1 MTKEELLSVIQSC
14 YAELKDFQKA
24 TADNID
30 QKFYEEKKS
39 RHLLADEVGLGKT
52 IVAKGVIA
60 KAMERH
66 LKSSNRDSSFR
77 VVYICSNQALTGQNL
92 TKLNIFNRKEFIDID
107 RGRLVFQAFKEGN
120 DTPYQI
126 SSLTPSTSFRLK
138 KGTGIREERKLIW
151 LILSESQLFASAE
164 RKRGLGLALLGNVDE
179 KYAGKWLRR
188 LDYYKEKNLDKV
200 RREVFSS
207 YQQCIKNKTIDLDY
221 RYYEPIQNEL
231 SVSGNTSLEVI
242 LLKYADVLT
251 LDNVKQ
257 HEGPKRILGALRSLL
272 TDVCLGF
279 LEADLYIMDE
289 FQRFKDLIET
299 DDEKQSEAAIIA
311 QKVFNNKKAKVLMM
325 SATPFKPFT
334 TSTDA
339 SFEEEHHREFKDV
352 LKFLFEKESKK
363 LDEFDRYRKLFFSI
377 LRRPEEGIE
386 GGVFQKD
393 RLEQL
398 FREVISR
405 TERLIVSDDK
415 NTLLKT
421 EPQRVEPIHEDI
433 LNFVATDRI
442 ISKLSEVSGK
452 WNHVLVDFS
461 KSAPYPLSFM
471 DKYKVKEDLRTEGLN
486 SKGLQLVVKQ
496 QDKAWINFD
505 KIQRYEPLGN
515 IPNANMRL
523 LIQEGLMKYDLWRQ
537 LWIAPSLPYY
547 ELRGSFRNAKNSS
560 KILVFSKWRMVPR
573 SIAAILSYE
582 SERLSVGSD
591 DLEIEGVKKY
601 TPDFSPNNPKKRQPR
616 KPSKILAL
624 KMKEDKPQTMS
635 AFTLIYPSLSLA
647 NCRDIRDNIQLDE
660 PLSLNALKEEV
671 KNQIAQMV
679 RSARLEQYKRKSQKT
694 ANWYWVAPLLLD
706 KYYHGAVYK
715 NWLAK
720 EKFKEAGFLYKK
732 QTAQS
737 PDSLSDELDAEDEE
751 RSNSN
756 VTVFQHFHELKK
768 VFLDPN
774 SIDLGEFPDDLYEV
788 LALQVI
794 ASPAICSLRMLSRLF
809 QADGEIKLL
818 NHSLDVSSEFHALF
832 DKPESIAVIKIAS
845 IERDNEAHDYT
856 YWKDVLEYC
865 TNGNLQS
872 VLDEFSHLLESD
884 FKTINGFTERIR
896 ASINIRTTN
905 LRVDDGESFLANKH
919 PVMRSHYAVDFGT
932 QNIDVEKGLNRIK
945 SVLANFN
952 SPFRPFVLA
961 STSIGQEGLDFHYYC
976 RKVMHWNLP
985 ANPIDVEQREGRV
998 NRYKGLV
1005 IRQGISEKYKDYLA
1019 GATGSVW
1026 GFLFRLAEQHEGTNK
1041 NKPQLVPYWHI
1052 EPKSIYL
1059 ERLAPLIPYS
1069 REVQQ
1074 MHRIIRT
1081 LTLYRLTFGQPRQEE
1096 LVETLSDKLDEK
1108 DLERIREKLL
1118 INLSPITYQYADRH
1132 HSSKRGVRFLGD
1144 RLKDIW
1150 KRV

>member
-1 MTKEELLSVIQSC
+1 MTKQELLNIIQTC

-30 QKFYEEKKS
+30 RKFYEENKS

-92 TKLNIFNRKEFIDID
+92 TKLNIFNRKEFIDTD

-138 KGTGIREERKLIW
+138 KGTGIRSERKLIW
-151 LILSESQLFASAE
+151 LILSESQLFATVE
-164 RKRGLGLALLGNVDE
+164 RKQGLGLALLGNVKE
-179 KYAGKWLRR
+179 EFTKSWLRR
-188 LDYYKEKNLDKV
+188 LDQFKNRNIDKV
-200 RREVFSS
+200 RQEVFSS
-207 YQQCIKNKTIDLDY
+207 YTQSIKNKTIELDSW
-221 RYYEPIQNEL
+221 YYKPIRNEL
-231 SVSGNTSLEVI
+231 NLSGDIKLEDI
-242 LLKYADVLT
+242 LLKYADILT

-257 HEGPKRILGALRSLL
+257 YEGPKRILGTLRSVL
-272 TDVCLGF
+272 TDVCLDF

-299 DDEKQSEAAIIA
+299 DHEKQSEAAIIA

-334 TSTDA
+334 TSIDA
-339 SFEEEHHREFKDV
+339 SFEEEHHKEFTDV
-352 LKFLFEKESKK
+352 LKFLFQESKK
-363 LDEFDRYRKLFFSI
+363 IDEFDQYRKMFFSV

-386 GGVFQKD
+386 GGVYQKD

-421 EPQRVEPIHEDI
+421 APQRIDPIKDDI
-433 LNFVATDRI
+433 LNFVSTDKI

-471 DKYKVKEDLRTEGLN
+471 DKYKVKEDLRTEGLQ
-486 SKGLQLVVKQ
+486 SKGLRLVIKQ

-505 KIQRYEPLGN
+505 KIQRYKSLGD

-523 LIQEGLMKYDLWRQ
+523 LIQEGLMKNDLWRQ

-547 ELRGSFRNAKNSS
+547 ELRGSFRNAKYSS

-573 SIAAILSYE
+573 SISAILSYE
-582 SERLSVGSD
+582 SERLSIGSN
-591 DLEIEGVKKY
+591 DLKIEGEKKY
-601 TPDFSPNNPKKRQPR
+601 TPDFSPNKPQKRQPR
-616 KPSKILAL
+616 KPGKILAL

-647 NCRDIRDNIQLDE
+647 NCHDIRKNIQLDE
-660 PLSLNALKEEV
+660 PLSLNALKEEI
-671 KNQIAQMV
+671 KNQLIIMVQSAQ
-679 RSARLEQYKRKSQKT
+679 LHKHKRKPQKT

-706 KYYHGAVYK
+706 KYYHGTAY
-715 NWLAK
+715 NSWLK
-720 EKFKEAGFLYKK
+720 EEKFKEADYLYKK
-732 QTAQS
+732 QSSQS
-737 PDSLSDELDAEDEE
+737 PDNFTDDVDVEDED
-751 RSNSN
+751 RTNSN
-756 VTVFQHFHELKK
+756 VTVLQHFHELKK
-768 VFLDPN
+768 VFLDPD

-794 ASPAICSLRMLSRLF
+794 ASPAICSMRVLSRLF
-809 QADGEIKLL
+809 HEDKESDLL
-818 NHSLDVSSEFHALF
+818 NKSLDISSEFHALF

-884 FKTINGFTERIR
+884 FKTLNGFTERIR
-896 ASINIRTTN
+896 SSINIRTTN
-905 LRVDDGESFLANKH
+905 LRVDDRESFLTNKH

-932 QNIDVEKGLNRIK
+932 QNIDVEKGLNRVK
-945 SVLANFN
+945 SILANFN

-1005 IRQGISEKYKDYLA
+1005 IRQGISEKYKKHLS

-1026 GFLFRLAEQHEGTNK
+1026 DFLFQLAELHEGKNK
-1041 NKPQLVPYWHI
+1041 NKPELVPYWHI
-1052 EPKSIYL
+1052 EPESIHL

-1074 MHRIIRT
+1074 MQRIIRT

-1096 LVETLSDKLDEK
+1096 LVETLSGKLGEE
-1108 DLERIREKLL
+1108 DLERLREKLL
-1118 INLSPITYQYADRH
+1118 INLSPVTYPDRH
-1132 HSSKRGVRFLGD
+1132 HSSRRGIRFLSDTFKGILN
-1144 RLKDIW
+1144 RFQ
-1150 KRV
+1150 

>member
-1 MTKEELLSVIQSC
+1 MTKQDLLNIIQSC
-14 YAELKDFQKA
+14 YTELKDFQKA

-30 QKFYEEKKS
+30 RKFYEENKN

-66 LKSSNRDSSFR
+66 LHSKNSDNSFR

-92 TKLNIFNRKEFIDID
+92 TKLNIFKRKEFIDSD

-138 KGTGIREERKLIW
+138 KGTGIRSERMLIW
-151 LILSESQLFASAE
+151 LILSDRQPFDTNE
-164 RKRGLGLALLGNVDE
+164 RKQGLGLALLGNIKE
-179 KYAGKWLRR
+179 EFTKSWLRR
-188 LDYYKEKNLDKV
+188 LDHYKKRNLDKV
-200 RREVFSS
+200 RQEVFSS
-207 YQQCIKNKTIDLDY
+207 FTQSIKTKVIKLDSWYYKPIRNDLS
-221 RYYEPIQNEL
+221 L
-231 SVSGNTSLEVI
+231 SADTSIEDI
-242 LLKYADVLT
+242 LLKYADLLT
-251 LDNVKQ
+251 VDNVKQ
-257 HEGPKRILGALRSLL
+257 YEGPKRLLGTLRSIL
-272 TDVCLGF
+272 TDVCLEF

-299 DDEKQSEAAIIA
+299 DHEMQSEAAIIA

-334 TSTDA
+334 TSIDEY
-339 SFEEEHHREFKDV
+339 FEEEHHKEFKVV
-352 LKFLFEKESKK
+352 LKFLFDQEGQKVE
-363 LDEFDRYRKLFFSI
+363 EFDKYRKIFFSL
-377 LRRPEEGIE
+377 LRRPKEGADMGINP
-386 GGVFQKD
+386 KN

-398 FREVISR
+398 LREVISR

-421 EPQRVEPIHEDI
+421 ASHPIHLIKDDI
-433 LNFVATDRI
+433 LNFIATDKI
-442 ISKLSEVSGK
+442 ISKLSEVCGK
-452 WNHVLVDFS
+452 WNRVLVDFS

-471 DKYKVKEDLRTEGLN
+471 DKYKVKEDLKTEGLN
-486 SKGLQLVVKQ
+486 NKGLRLVIKQ

-505 KIQRYEPLGN
+505 KIQRYKSLGN

-523 LIQEGLMKYDLWRQ
+523 LIQEGLLKYDLWRQ

-547 ELRGSFRNAKNSS
+547 ELRGSFRNASNSS

-573 SIAAILSYE
+573 AIAAILSYE
-582 SERLSVGSD
+582 SERLSIGSK
-591 DLEIEGVKKY
+591 DLKIEGEKKY
-601 TPDFSPNNPKKRQPR
+601 TPDFSPTNPNKRQPR

-624 KMKEDKPQTMS
+624 KMKEDRPQTMS
-635 AFTLIYPSLSLA
+635 AFTLIYPSISLA
-647 NCRDIRDNIQLDE
+647 KCHDIRKNLQLGE
-660 PLSLNALKEEV
+660 PLSLNNLKKEIKDQLIGMVQE
-671 KNQIAQMV
+671 AQ
-679 RSARLEQYKRKSQKT
+679 LDQYKRKPQKT

-706 KYYHGAVYK
+706 KYYHESTY
-715 NWLAK
+715 NDWLK
-720 EKFKEAGFLYKK
+720 DEKFKEADSLYKK
-732 QTAQS
+732 QTSQS
-737 PDSLSDELDAEDEE
+737 HGYQTFDEDIEE
-751 RSNSN
+751 EARTNSN
-756 VTVFQHFHELKK
+756 VTVLQHFQELKE
-768 VFLDPN
+768 VFLDPD

-794 ASPAICSLRMLSRLF
+794 ASPAICSLRILSRLF
-809 QADGEIKLL
+809 NDKEESELL
-818 NHSLDVSSEFHALF
+818 NWSLDISSEFHALF

-845 IERDNEAHDYT
+845 IERDNEAHDHT

-865 TNGNLQS
+865 TNGNLQA

-884 FKTINGFTERIR
+884 FKTIKGFTERIR
-896 ASINIRTTN
+896 SSINIRTTN
-905 LRVDDGESFLANKH
+905 LRIDNGASFLTNKH

-932 QNIDVEKGLNRIK
+932 QNIDVEKGLNRVQSI
-945 SVLANFN
+945 LANFN

-1005 IRQGISEKYKDYLA
+1005 IRQGISEKYKKHLA
-1019 GATGSVW
+1019 GVEGPAW
-1026 GFLFRLAEQHEGTNK
+1026 DFLFQYAAQQEGKNK
-1041 NKPQLVPYWHI
+1041 NKPELVPFWHI
-1052 EPKSIYL
+1052 EPESIHL
-1059 ERLAPLIPYS
+1059 KRLAPIIPYS

-1074 MHRIIRT
+1074 IQKIIRT

-1096 LVETLSDKLDEK
+1096 LVEALSKELTEK
-1108 DLERIREKLL
+1108 ELADIRNKLL
-1118 INLSPITYQYADRH
+1118 INLSPIEYQRMDDYNN
-1132 HSSKRGVRFLGD
+1132 SKQWIRSIGQ
-1144 RLKDIW
+1144 RLTELW
-1150 KRV
+1150 KKI